1 MSSPVS
7 LLALDLDDTLLRA
20 DLSFSRHTKMVLKRA
35 EDLGLTLVLASGRAP
50 AAMER
55 YARDLGMHKK
65 PGYMVANNG
74 TSIHKTDTGEVV
86 YDRTVPV
93 EPALVV
99 YDLATA
105 EGLPVQIY
113 DGDTIYVSC
122 RNEYADQDQKLT
134 GLRQVDV
141 ENFRSMLA
149 KGQRKMVIPGDPIML
164 RPFESILKNTV
175 GELVTI
181 FTSKPYFLEV
191 LPPNSGKGEAL
202 AEVSRL
208 RGIPRSRILAVG
220 DSMNDESMLRWAGWG
235 VAMRNSDERVKAL
248 ASFTSEFDNEEEGVA
263 ELVRRYILDGEP
275 LPVPPRGLD
284 DPDTGGAP

>member
-1 MSSPVS
+1 MSAPVS

-20 DLSFSRHTKMVLKRA
+20 DLTFSRHTKSVLKRA
-35 EDLGLTLVLASGRAP
+35 EDAGLTLVLASGRAP

-55 YARDLGMHKK
+55 YARELGMHKK

-86 YDRTVPV
+86 YDRSVPV
-93 EPALVV
+93 DPALVV
-99 YDLATA
+99 YDLASA

-134 GLRQVDV
+134 GLRQVYV

-149 KGQRKMVIPGDPIML
+149 KGQRKMVIPGDPLLL
-164 RPFESILKNTV
+164 RPFERILKNTV

-208 RGIPRSRILAVG
+208 LGIPRSRIMAVG

-235 VAMRNSDERVKAL
+235 VAMRNSDERVKDL

-263 ELVRRYILDGEP
+263 ELVQRYILDGEP

-284 DPDTGGAP
+284 DAENGGCL

>member
-20 DLSFSRHTKMVLKRA
+20 DLSFSRHTKLVLKRA

-93 EPALVV
+93 GPALVV

-134 GLRQVDV
+134 GLRQVYV

-149 KGQRKMVIPGDPIML
+149 KGQRKMVIPGDPILL
-164 RPFESILKNTV
+164 RPFERILKNTV

-208 RGIPRSRILAVG
+208 LGIPRSRIMAVG

-235 VAMRNSDERVKAL
+235 VAMRNSEDRVKAL

-284 DPDTGGAP
+284 DPDVGGAP